1 MKLRKCL
8 GCWYTQRVAN
18 FGYTTKGSEKVATL
32 ITHANAKEQLI
43 EEWSWLAD
51 AKHVEDEVRALA
63 NSALPIY
70 TADIIAVWT
79 DLPNEYSNK
88 FSEIRSAGD
97 SLDFTI
103 EELMMDDLALY
114 YDFVFSGALN
124 ELAEERGLNLD
135 N

>member
-1 MKLRKCL
+1 M
-8 GCWYTQRVAN
+8 
-18 FGYTTKGSEKVATL
+18 ATL